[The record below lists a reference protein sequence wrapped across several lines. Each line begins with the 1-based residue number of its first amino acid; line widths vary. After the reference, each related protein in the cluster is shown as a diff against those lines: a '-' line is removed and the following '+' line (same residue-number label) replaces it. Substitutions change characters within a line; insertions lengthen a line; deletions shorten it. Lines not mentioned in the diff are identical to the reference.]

1 MVFQQLSHISA
12 NRSLTVAALN
22 GAATVRERFPRNT
35 ILRLATALLLVAAL
49 PVFAQ
54 AGHPNYDEDVKP
66 LLARRCF
73 GCHSAGEM
81 RSGLNL
87 ETYAG
92 VLKGGSSGDVAI
104 AGRAASSILY
114 RAVAREEGAPQM
126 PLGQA
131 KLPDAE
137 IAAIREWIQ
146 GGLLETAVSLPK
158 GPVGPSATY
167 RGSPLNRPAGTPA
180 MPEGLPVVTLKETA
194 RAHPVTALAASPWAP
209 LVAIAGHDRIYLY
222 DLTTHN
228 AAGEL
233 AFPEGVPYVLRFSRN
248 GAALLAAGGR
258 GVQSGK
264 VVLFDVRTGKRIA
277 VAGEE
282 RDLVL
287 AADVSA
293 DGKLV
298 ALGGPGKV
306 VKVYTAADGKLVYE
320 IKKHTD
326 WITALEFSPDG
337 SRLATGDRSGAIYL
351 WESAAGGT
359 VGALADHKDAIT
371 SLSWRGDGA
380 LLASG
385 SEDGQIII
393 WNVSDGFPMATVAKA
408 HLPKAAPGQYG
419 VIPGGVLSVQFTS
432 DGRIVSVGRDS
443 TIRAWSADGKARGA
457 SPANDALLTK
467 VAASPDGKLAIAG
480 DYAGKVMVWDGAKMS
495 VLRGVTPPSS
505 R

>member
-1 MVFQQLSHISA
+1 MLRGVFVV
-12 NRSLTVAALN
+12 LTAAA
-22 GAATVRERFPRNT
+22 G
-35 ILRLATALLLVAAL
+35 
-49 PVFAQ
+49 FAQ
-54 AGHPNYDEDVKP
+54 TPGHPNYDDEVKP
-66 LLARRCF
+66 LFARRCF

-87 ETYAG
+87 ESYAG
-92 VLKGGSSGDVAI
+92 ALKGGSSGDVAI
-104 AGRAASSILY
+104 AGRAASSMLY

-137 IAAIREWIQ
+137 IALIREWIQ
-146 GGLLETAVSLPK
+146 GGLLETATSLPK
-158 GPVGPSATY
+158 GPVGPSVSY
-167 RGSPLNRPAGTPA
+167 SGSTVNKPSGAPA
-180 MPEGLPVVTLKETA
+180 MPEGLPAVALKETA
-194 RAHPVTALAASPWAP
+194 RPHPVTALAASPWAP
-209 LVAIAGHDRIYLY
+209 LVAVAGHERIYLY
-222 DLTTHN
+222 DLSTRQ

-233 AFPEGVPYVLRFSRN
+233 AFPEGVPYVLRFSRD

-264 VVLFDVRTGKRIA
+264 GVLFDVRTGRRIA
-277 VAGEE
+277 VVGEE
-282 RDLVL
+282 RDVVL

-298 ALGGPGKV
+298 ALGGPGKI
-306 VKVYTAADGKLVYE
+306 VKVFDAADGKLRYE

-337 SRLATGDRSGAIYL
+337 SRLATGDRNGAIYL
-351 WESAAGGT
+351 WEGATGAT

-385 SEDGQIII
+385 SEDGQIIV
-393 WNVSDGFPMATVAKA
+393 WNVSDGFPLATVAKA
-408 HLPKAAPGQYG
+408 HLPKAGPGQYG
-419 VIPGGVLSVQFTS
+419 VVPGGVLSVQFTG
-432 DGRIVSVGRDS
+432 DGRIFSVGRDA
-443 TIRAWSADGKARGA
+443 TIRVWSADGKALGA
-457 SPANDALLTK
+457 SSANEALLTK
-467 VAASPDGKLAIAG
+467 VASSADGKLAIAG
-480 DYAGKVMVWDGAKMS
+480 DYNGNVVVWDGARMS
-495 VLRGVTPPSS
+495 VLRGG